1 MSKMSDNTIDNS
13 KIINAE
19 DTIIGRLASIV
30 AKRLLSGEQIIIV
43 NAEKALISGNPGSV
57 AKKYLDRFHIKTKSN
72 PLKGPFYP
80 RKPDQ
85 ILKRTIR
92 GMLPFQKS
100 RGKEAYKR
108 LKVYNSLPGLFEDQ
122 KLEVPGDTKR
132 NNPKSSY
139 ISLGELYTKI

>member
-1 MSKMSDNTIDNS
+1 MNDILIDNS
-13 KIINAE
+13 KIIDAE

-30 AKRLLSGEQIIIV
+30 AKRLLSGENIIVV

-57 AKKYLDRFHIKTKSN
+57 AKKYSDRYHIKTKSN

-85 ILKRTIR
+85 VLKRTIR
-92 GMLPFQKS
+92 GMLPYKKS

-108 LKVYNSLPGLFEDQ
+108 LKVFNSVPGIFEGQ
-122 KLEVPGDTKR
+122 ELEVLGDTQR

-139 ISLGELYTKI
+139 ISLGELNTKI

>member
-1 MSKMSDNTIDNS
+1 MNDITIDDS

-30 AKRLLSGEQIIIV
+30 AKRLLSGEKIIIV

-57 AKKYLDRFHIKTKSN
+57 AKKYLDRYHIKTKSN
-72 PLKGPFYP
+72 PLQGPFNP

-85 ILKRTIR
+85 ILKRTVR
-92 GMLPFQKS
+92 GMLPYKKS

-108 LKVYNSLPGLFEDQ
+108 LKVFNRLPGLFKDQ
-122 KLEVPGDTKR
+122 ELEVPSGTLL

-139 ISLGELYTKI
+139 ISLGELNKKI

>member
-1 MSKMSDNTIDNS
+1 MNDSSIENS
-13 KIINAE
+13 IIINAE
-19 DTIIGRLASIV
+19 DAIIGRLASII
-30 AKRLLSGEQIIIV
+30 AKRLLSGEQIIVV
-43 NAEKALISGNPGSV
+43 NAEKALISGKPGSV
-57 AKKYLDRFHIKTKSN
+57 AKKYLDRYHIKTKSN

-92 GMLPFQKS
+92 GMLPYQKS

-108 LKVYNSLPGLFEDQ
+108 LKVFNDVPSLFEDQ
-122 KLEVPGDTKR
+122 EIEVIGGTQR

-139 ISLGELYTKI
+139 ISLKELNTKI

>member
-1 MSKMSDNTIDNS
+1 MNDNTIDNS

-19 DTIIGRLASIV
+19 DAVIGRLASVV
-30 AKRLLSGEQIIIV
+30 AKRLLSGEQIIVV
-43 NAEKALISGNPGSV
+43 NAEKALISGRPGFV
-57 AKKYLDRFHIKTKSN
+57 AKKYIDRYHIKTKSN
-72 PLKGPFYP
+72 PIKGPFYP

-108 LKVYNSLPGLFEDQ
+108 LKVFNDVPGLFEDQ
-122 KLEVPGDTKR
+122 EHEIIGGTQR

-139 ISLGELYTKI
+139 ISLRDLKKKI

>member
-1 MSKMSDNTIDNS
+1 MLENISEDIT
-13 KIINAE
+13 IINAE
-19 DTIIGRLASIV
+19 DTIIGRLASVV
-30 AKRLLSGEQIIIV
+30 AKRLLLGENIIIV
-43 NAEKALISGNPGSV
+43 NAEKGLISGDPGFI
-57 AKKYLDRFHIKTKSN
+57 AKKYLQRYHIKTKSN

-85 ILKRTIR
+85 VLKKTIR
-92 GMLPFQKS
+92 GMLPYRKT

-108 LKVYNSLPGLFEDQ
+108 LKVFANFPGVFQDKEIEIPVEMQ
-122 KLEVPGDTKR
+122 R